1 MDSMLVKDHMT
12 HNVVSLRPDMDI
24 MEAVNILCIN
34 QVPGAPVV
42 DHLGNLIGI
51 LAEKDCLSVVLN
63 AAYYEE
69 RGGRVDSFMH
79 HSIDFVEIE
88 DDITDVAKRF
98 IDNAY
103 RGMPVISNNNLV
115 GMIDRSDLLKAL
127 IMCTH

>member
-1 MDSMLVKDHMT
+1 MLVKDHMT
-12 HNVVSLRPDMDI
+12 HNVISLRPDMDI
-24 MEAVNILCIN
+24 MEAVTILCKN
-34 QVPGAPVV
+34 QIPGAPVV

-51 LAEKDCLSVVLN
+51 LAEKDCLSAVLN

-69 RGGRVDSFMH
+69 HAGRVDSFMH
-79 HSIDFVEIE
+79 HDVEFVDDQ

-115 GMIDRSDLLKAL
+115 GMIDRSDLLKAMIL
-127 IMCTH
+127 CVPL